1 MSMNRDAKILA
12 LVVVVIVAIR
22 VGLPTLPPVRIG
34 DTAMV
39 VADEP
44 WWLTLA
50 NVAAFALVVLAA
62 RRHAR
67 RLHIR
72 G

>member
-1 MSMNRDAKILA
+1 MTVNRDAKILA

-22 VGLPTLPPVRIG
+22 IGVPTLPPIQMG
-34 DTAMV
+34 DTVMV
-39 VADEP
+39 MSNTP
-44 WWLTLA
+44 WWLTVA

-67 RLHIR
+67 RLHT
-72 G
+72 

>member
-1 MSMNRDAKILA
+1 MNRDAKILA

-22 VGLPTLPPVRIG
+22 VAVPQLPPVQIG
-34 DTAMV
+34 DKMMV
-39 VADEP
+39 VANTP
-44 WWLTLA
+44 WWLTVA
-50 NVAAFALVVLAA
+50 NVAAFAIVVLAA

-67 RLHIR
+67 RLRAR

>member
-1 MSMNRDAKILA
+1 MNRDAKILA

-22 VGLPTLPPVRIG
+22 VGIPSLPPIRMG

-39 VADEP
+39 VVNTP
-44 WWLTLA
+44 WWLTVA
-50 NVAAFALVVLAA
+50 NVAAFAIVVLAA

-67 RLHIR
+67 RLHT
-72 G
+72 